1 MCNISSM
8 KISNRNISLRG
19 LRMFCVAADQQS
31 FRYAA
36 ERLFITAS
44 AVSHQI
50 KNLEQEIGHKL
61 FDRDGGSL
69 RLTDAGAALYKDV
82 NPLITKLDEAASRHK
97 NAVPRRTLRISVQPF
112 FASELFVPR
121 LREFT
126 AAHPEI
132 DIKVDTSDE
141 SVEKHPGHVDAS
153 IRVFKSAPTNLE
165 SNLLFPLRLVPA
177 ASAEFRDSLKVKA
190 KKVVS
195 NFPRIVHESRPK
207 AWNQWQRSAGIELPE
222 ETTSVRLDSMIA
234 VVRAAQRGLGAAL
247 VPVRLSGTMLNSG
260 TLVPLFKH
268 ELEISDSF
276 YFACGNED
284 AKNENVQVLRDWVVQ
299 TFAERC

>member
-1 MCNISSM
+1 
-8 KISNRNISLRG
+8 
-19 LRMFCVAADQQS
+19 MFCVAADYQS
-31 FRYAA
+31 FREAA

-50 KNLEQEIGHKL
+50 KNLEQEIGQKL
-61 FDRDGGSL
+61 FSRDSSSL
-69 RLTDAGAALYKDV
+69 TLTDAGAALYKDV
-82 NPLITKLDEAASRHK
+82 NPLIIKLDEATSRHK
-97 NAVPRRTLRISVQPF
+97 KVVSRRTLRISVQPF

-153 IRVFKSAPTNLE
+153 IRIFKSAPAKLE
-165 SNLLFPLRLVPA
+165 SDHLFPLRLIPA
-177 ASAEFRDSLKVKA
+177 ASTEFRDRLKVKA

-195 NFPRIVHESRPK
+195 DFPRIVHESRPK
-207 AWNQWQRSAGIELPE
+207 AWHQWQRSAGIELPE

-247 VPVRLSGTMLNSG
+247 VPVRLSSTMLNSR

-268 ELEISDSF
+268 ELEISDAF
-276 YFACGNED
+276 YFVCGNED
-284 AKNENVQVLRDWVVQ
+284 AKNESVQMLRDWVVQ
-299 TFAERC
+299 TFAE

>member
-1 MCNISSM
+1 M

-195 NFPRIVHESRPK
+195 NFPRNVHESRPK

-276 YFACGNED
+276 
-284 AKNENVQVLRDWVVQ
+284 
-299 TFAERC
+299 